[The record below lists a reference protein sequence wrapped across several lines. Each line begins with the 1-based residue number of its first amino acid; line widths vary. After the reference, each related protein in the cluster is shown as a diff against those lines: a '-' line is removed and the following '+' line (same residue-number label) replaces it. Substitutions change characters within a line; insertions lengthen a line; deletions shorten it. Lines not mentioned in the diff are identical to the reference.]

1 MLFAVPLLGEHLD
14 VVTLGFGLAVIATVF
29 AGRRMPV
36 RAARRPAFSPAM
48 EPR

>member
-1 MLFAVPLLGEHLD
+1 
-14 VVTLGFGLAVIATVF
+14 VIATVF

-36 RAARRPAFSPAM
+36 ARPPATPTLSPAV